1 LAERRPYT
9 YKEEL
14 ANTLSHGFGVILGL
28 VAGYFLL
35 SKALMT
41 HDAWKISSVI
51 IYLFGALASYVT
63 STLYHG
69 LTDKSRKALLRKF
82 DHVAIFLHIAGTYT
96 PITLVALRQE
106 AMWGWSLFL
115 FIWITTIVGSILSF
129 TALAKYNKIK
139 TLCIVIMGCSVFVAF
154 KPLIEVLQLQN
165 NMSALY
171 WLIAGGVFY
180 IVGAIFYVL
189 ANIKYMHTIFHFFV
203 LAGSFCHIVTI
214 YQLL

>member
-1 LAERRPYT
+1 MYNALLLYFMYFEYKWNKREINNNKLAERRPYT

-69 LTDKSRKALLRKF
+69 
-82 DHVAIFLHIAGTYT
+82 
-96 PITLVALRQE
+96 
-106 AMWGWSLFL
+106 
-115 FIWITTIVGSILSF
+115 
-129 TALAKYNKIK
+129 
-139 TLCIVIMGCSVFVAF
+139 
-154 KPLIEVLQLQN
+154 
-165 NMSALY
+165 
-171 WLIAGGVFY
+171 
-180 IVGAIFYVL
+180 
-189 ANIKYMHTIFHFFV
+189 
-203 LAGSFCHIVTI
+203 
-214 YQLL
+214 